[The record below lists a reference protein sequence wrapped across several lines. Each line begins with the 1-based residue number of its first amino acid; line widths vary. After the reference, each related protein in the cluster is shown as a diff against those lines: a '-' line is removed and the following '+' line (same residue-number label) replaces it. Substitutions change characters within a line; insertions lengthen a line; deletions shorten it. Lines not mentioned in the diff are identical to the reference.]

1 MSFNINMNMTM
12 DSVINDLLKFQNKL
26 FNNVKK
32 GKINY

>member
-1 MSFNINMNMTM
+1 MNMTM